1 MLSAQK
7 IFLILGVFLLI
18 VDMIAGTPV
27 YQVVFKNLT
36 NRKTDTILFLK
47 HRADILVDYPVI
59 G

>member
-18 VDMIAGTPV
+18 VEMIAGSPII
-27 YQVVFKNLT
+27 QVVFKNLT
-36 NRKTDTILFLK
+36 NRKTDTIFIRK

-59 G
+59 